1 MIIPEPRRQPRLGYR
16 RATGALVDR
25 LRHLFYTDT
34 GVPIRTEPCVTDRTH
49 LMEERRPD
57 PDALLKRVQAET
69 IQQTRGK
76 LKVFFGATAGVGKT
90 YAMLGAAHEQ
100 QDDGVDVVIGW
111 VETHGREETEALL
124 EGLTILPP
132 RVVEH
137 RGTSLREFDLDAALA
152 RRPQLMLMDELAH
165 TNAPGSRHPK
175 RWQDVIELLKSGIN
189 VYTTVN
195 VQHLECLNDTVAQIT
210 GVRVSETVPDSVLE
224 QADDVELID
233 LPPDDLLQRLK
244 DGKVYVPE
252 QAQQALQN
260 FFRKGNLI
268 ALREMALR
276 RTAER
281 VDQQMEVYRRD
292 HAVVRTWAAAETIMV
307 CVNMKP
313 RGPRLVRAARTM
325 ATGLHAKWIA
335 VYVQTPRHLHMPQA
349 DRDRVNQTLRLAE
362 LLGAETV
369 VLSGA
374 HVAQELLAYA
384 RTRNA
389 TKIIAGKPVRARWK
403 EWVFGSVVAEL
414 VRQSGDIDIYVITGE
429 AGESRPLTTQA
440 VQRNSEWSSYGLGLV
455 GVGLS
460 TAVAWLMFPY
470 FGLANLIMV
479 YLLGVVL
486 VAGWYGRGP
495 SVLASVLSVAAF
507 DFFFVPPY
515 LSFAV
520 SDIQYLLTFA
530 VMLVVALTISGL
542 AVRTRQQAELAR
554 HQERRTAVLY
564 ALSRDLATHRGTG
577 VLVQLAGKHLREVF
591 DGQVAI
597 FLADVDKR
605 VQLQRGELLHFEFDP
620 KESGVAQW
628 VFEHNERA
636 GPGTDTLPGASA
648 LYLPLVGSA
657 GSIGVVAVRP
667 TESNRLSD
675 PDQLHLLESLVNQVA
690 LAIERTHLS
699 EEAQQAHVRAETER
713 MRNAILSSVSH
724 DLRTPLATITGAA
737 SSLLDKE
744 GPIDPAARLEL
755 ARSIHRE
762 AGRLDRLLKNLLD
775 MMRIEAGA
783 VQLSKEWH
791 PVDEVVGAAL
801 ARLEGRLD
809 DHVILTSFPGDLPL
823 VLVDGVLL
831 EQVLIN
837 LVENALKYAP
847 AGSAIDLSASAGDQE
862 VIVEVA
868 DRGPGLSPGEERRI
882 FEKFYRAQPARERGV
897 GLGLTICRGII
908 EAHGGRIW
916 AENRP
921 GGGAVF
927 RFAIPLPDRQP
938 SVESE
943 RPDAQPA

>member
-1 MIIPEPRRQPRLGYR
+1 
-16 RATGALVDR
+16 
-25 LRHLFYTDT
+25 
-34 GVPIRTEPCVTDRTH
+34 
-49 LMEERRPD
+49 MEDRRPD
-57 PDALLKRVQAET
+57 PDVLLKRVQAAEAE
-69 IQQTRGK
+69 QARGK

-90 YAMLGAAHEQ
+90 YAMLQAAHEQ
-100 QDDGVDVVIGW
+100 RREGVDVVIGW
-111 VETHGREETEALL
+111 VETHGRVETEALL
-124 EGLTILPP
+124 GGLTILPP
-132 RVVEH
+132 RLVEH
-137 RGTSLREFDLDAALA
+137 RGTTLREFDLDAAVA
-152 RRPQLMLMDELAH
+152 RHPQIILMDELAH
-165 TNAPGSRHPK
+165 TNAPSSRHPK
-175 RWQDVIELLKSGIN
+175 RWQDVKELLKAGIN

-195 VQHLECLNDTVAQIT
+195 VQHLECLNDVVAQIT

-244 DGKVYVPE
+244 DGKVYMPE
-252 QAQQALQN
+252 QAQHAIQN

-268 ALREMALR
+268 ALRELALR

-292 HAVVRTWAAAETIMV
+292 HAVVRTWPAAETIMV

-335 VYVQTPRHLHMPQA
+335 VYVQTPRHLRMPQC

-362 LLGAETV
+362 LLGAETA

-374 HVAQELLAYA
+374 NVTQELLSYA
-384 RTRNA
+384 RTRNVA
-389 TKIIAGKPVRARWK
+389 KILVGKPVRARWK

-414 VRQSGDIDIYVITGE
+414 VQQSGETDIYVITGE
-429 AGESRPLTTQA
+429 AGESRPLAAQS
-440 VQRNSEWSSYGLGLV
+440 VKPSREWSSYGLSIA

-460 TAVAWLMFPY
+460 TGVAWLMFPY
-470 FGLANLIMV
+470 FGLANLIMM

-486 VAGWYGRGP
+486 VASRYGRGP
-495 SVLASVLSVAAF
+495 SVFASVLSVAAF

-542 AVRTRQQAELAR
+542 AVRTKQQAELAR
-554 HQERRTAVLY
+554 QQERRTAVLY
-564 ALSRDLATHRGTG
+564 ALSRDLATHRGTS
-577 VLVQLAGKHLREVF
+577 LLTQLAAKHLRDVF
-591 DGQVAI
+591 DGQVAM
-597 FLADVDKR
+597 FLADADKR
-605 VQLQRGELLHFEFDP
+605 VQLQRGEQLHFEFDP

-636 GPGTDTLPGASA
+636 GLGTDTLAGASA

-657 GSIGVVAVRP
+657 GPIGVVAVRP
-667 TESNRLSD
+667 AESSRLLD
-675 PDQLHLLESLVNQVA
+675 PDQLLLLESLVNQVA
-690 LAIERTHLS
+690 LAIERTRLS
-699 EEAQQAHVRAETER
+699 EEAQQAHVRVETER

-737 SSLLDKE
+737 SSMLDE
-744 GPIDPAARLEL
+744 QGHIDHAARLEL
-755 ARSIHRE
+755 ARSIYRE
-762 AGRLDRLLKNLLD
+762 ADRLDRLLKNLLD

-783 VQLSKEWH
+783 VQLNKEWH

-801 ARLEGRLD
+801 ARLEGRLR
-809 DHVILTSFPGDLPL
+809 DHTVNTAFPADLPL

-831 EQVLIN
+831 EQVMVN
-837 LVENALKYAP
+837 LVENAVKYASS
-847 AGSAIDLSASAGDQE
+847 GSEIDLSASASDHE
-862 VIVEVA
+862 VVVEVA
-868 DRGPGLSPGEERRI
+868 DRGSGIPIGEEARI
-882 FEKFYRAQPARERGV
+882 FDKFYRAKPAREGGV

-916 AENRP
+916 AENRR

-927 RFAIPLPDRQP
+927 RFAIPLLERQP

-943 RPDAQPA
+943 QAEAKRA

>member
-1 MIIPEPRRQPRLGYR
+1 
-16 RATGALVDR
+16 
-25 LRHLFYTDT
+25 
-34 GVPIRTEPCVTDRTH
+34 
-49 LMEERRPD
+49 MEERRPD
-57 PDALLKRVQAET
+57 PDALLRRVQAEEAE
-69 IQQTRGK
+69 QARGK

-90 YAMLGAAHEQ
+90 FAMLGAAHEQ
-100 QDDGVDVVIGW
+100 QNDDVDVVVGW
-111 VETHGREETEALL
+111 VETHGRAETEALL

-132 RVVEH
+132 RLVEH
-137 RGTSLREFDLDAALA
+137 RGTTLREFDLDAALA
-152 RRPQLMLMDELAH
+152 RRPQLILMDELAH
-165 TNAPGSRHPK
+165 SNAPGSRHPK
-175 RWQDVIELLKSGIN
+175 RWQDVKELLKAGIN

-195 VQHLECLNDTVAQIT
+195 VQHLECLNDVVAQIT

-244 DGKVYVPE
+244 DGKVYMPE

-292 HAVVRTWAAAETIMV
+292 HAVVRTWPAAETIMV

-335 VYVQTPRHLHMPQA
+335 VYVQTPRHLRMPQA

-374 HVAQELLAYA
+374 NVVQELLSYA
-384 RTRNA
+384 RTRIV
-389 TKIIAGKPVRARWK
+389 TKIIVGKPVRARWK

-414 VRQSGDIDIYVITGE
+414 VQQSGETDIYVITGE
-429 AGESRPLTTQA
+429 AGESRPLATQA
-440 VQRNSEWSSYGLGLV
+440 VKRSSEWSSYGLGVV

-460 TAVAWLMFPY
+460 TGVAWLMFPY

-479 YLLGVVL
+479 YLMGVVL
-486 VAGWYGRGP
+486 VATRYGRGP

-542 AVRTRQQAELAR
+542 AVRTKQQAELAR

-564 ALSRDLATHRGTG
+564 ALSRELATHRGVAT
-577 VLVQLAGKHLREVF
+577 LTQLAVKHVREVF
-591 DGQVAI
+591 DCQAAI
-597 FLADVDKR
+597 FVADLSKR
-605 VQLQRGELLHFEFDP
+605 LVLQRGEQLFFEFDP

-628 VFEHNERA
+628 VFEHGERA
-636 GPGTDTLPGASA
+636 GLGSDTLPGASA
-648 LYLPLVGSA
+648 LYLPLVGSK
-657 GSIGVVAVRP
+657 GPIGVLAVRP
-667 TESNRLSD
+667 TLATRFLNQE
-675 PDQLHLLESLVNQVA
+675 QLHLLEVLANQIA
-690 LAIERTHLS
+690 LALERARLA
-699 EEAQQAHVRAETER
+699 EEAQQAHVSVETER

-737 SSLLDKE
+737 SGLLE
-744 GPIDPAARLEL
+744 GHETMEPASRKEL
-755 ARSIHRE
+755 ARSIYDE
-762 AGRLDRLLKNLLD
+762 AHRLDRLVRNLLD
-775 MMRIEAGA
+775 MTRLEAGA
-783 VQLSKEWH
+783 VQLQKEWH
-791 PVDEVVGAAL
+791 PFEEIVGAAL
-801 ARLEGRLD
+801 TRLEGRLAG
-809 DHVILTSFPGDLPL
+809 HPVNTKFPPDLPL
-823 VLVDGVLL
+823 VLLDGVLM

-837 LVENALKYAP
+837 LLENALKYAP
-847 AGSAIDLSASAGDQE
+847 PSTAIELSASVSDHE
-862 VIVEVA
+862 LVFEIA
-868 DRGPGLSPGEERRI
+868 DRGPGVPPTDERRI
-882 FEKFYRAQPARERGV
+882 FDKFYRAGPAREGGV

-916 AENRP
+916 VEKRP

-927 RFAIPLPDRQP
+927 RFTLPIEQ
-938 SVESE
+938 
-943 RPDAQPA
+943 AQPTVEPEKAERHSVG

>member
-1 MIIPEPRRQPRLGYR
+1 
-16 RATGALVDR
+16 
-25 LRHLFYTDT
+25 
-34 GVPIRTEPCVTDRTH
+34 
-49 LMEERRPD
+49 MEDRRPD
-57 PDALLKRVQAET
+57 PDALLKRVQAAEAE
-69 IQQTRGK
+69 QARGK

-90 YAMLGAAHEQ
+90 YAMLQAAHEQ
-100 QDDGVDVVIGW
+100 RREGIDVVIGW
-111 VETHGREETEALL
+111 VETHGRAETEALL
-124 EGLTILPP
+124 EGLTMLPP
-132 RVVEH
+132 RLVEH
-137 RGTSLREFDLDAALA
+137 RGTTLREFDLDAALA
-152 RRPQLMLMDELAH
+152 RRPQIILMDELAH

-175 RWQDVIELLKSGIN
+175 RWQDVKELLKAGIN

-195 VQHLECLNDTVAQIT
+195 VQHLECLNDVVAQIT
-210 GVRVSETVPDSVLE
+210 GVRVSETVPDSLLE

-244 DGKVYVPE
+244 DGKVYMPE
-252 QAQQALQN
+252 QAQHALQN

-292 HAVVRTWAAAETIMV
+292 HAVVRTWPAAESIMV

-335 VYVQTPRHLHMPQA
+335 VYVQTPRHLRIPQA

-362 LLGAETV
+362 LLGAETA

-374 HVAQELLAYA
+374 NVAQELLSYA
-384 RTRNA
+384 RTRNVA
-389 TKIIAGKPVRARWK
+389 KIIVGKPVRARWK

-414 VRQSGDIDIYVITGE
+414 VQQSGETDIYVITGE
-429 AGESRPLTTQA
+429 AGESRPLATQA
-440 VQRNSEWSSYGLGLV
+440 VKRHSEWSSYGLGVV

-460 TAVAWLMFPY
+460 TTVAWLMFPY
-470 FGLANLIMV
+470 FGLANLIMM

-486 VAGWYGRGP
+486 VASRYGRGP

-542 AVRTRQQAELAR
+542 AVRTKQQAELAR
-554 HQERRTAVLY
+554 RQERRTAVLY

-577 VLVQLAGKHLREVF
+577 MLAQLAAKHLREVF
-591 DGQVAI
+591 DSQVAI
-597 FLADVDKR
+597 FLADADKR
-605 VQLQRGELLHFEFDP
+605 VQLQRGEQLHFEFDP

-636 GPGTDTLPGASA
+636 GLGTDTLAGASA
-648 LYLPLVGSA
+648 LYLPLLGSS

-667 TESNRLSD
+667 TESSRFLD
-675 PDQLHLLESLVNQVA
+675 PDQLLLLESLVNQVA
-690 LAIERTHLS
+690 LAIERTRLS
-699 EEAQQAHVRAETER
+699 EEAQQAHVHVETER

-724 DLRTPLATITGAA
+724 DLRTPLATITGSA
-737 SSLLDKE
+737 SSLLDE
-744 GPIDPAARLEL
+744 QGQLDPAARLEL
-755 ARSIHRE
+755 VRSIYRE
-762 AGRLDRLLKNLLD
+762 ADRLDRLLKNLLD

-791 PVDEVVGAAL
+791 PIDEVVGAAL
-801 ARLEGRLD
+801 ARLEGRLR
-809 DHVILTSFPGDLPL
+809 DHTVNTAFPADLPL

-831 EQVLIN
+831 EQVMIN
-837 LVENALKYAP
+837 LVENAVKYAP
-847 AGSAIDLSASAGDQE
+847 SGSAIDLSASASDRE
-862 VIVEVA
+862 VVVEVA
-868 DRGPGLSPGEERRI
+868 DRGPGIPVGEETRI
-882 FEKFYRAQPARERGV
+882 FDKFYRAKPAREGGV

-916 AENRP
+916 AENRR
-921 GGGAVF
+921 GGGAMF
-927 RFAIPLPDRQP
+927 RFAVPLLERQP

-943 RPDAQPA
+943 QAEPKSA